1 MAEYDWGSE
10 KAWIKLGQPYLF
22 TEKYYNYC
30 KTHHTPIA
38 VIYYDTKTS
47 TPSKELYASVFN
59 SKDSVKAL
67 YHKLSSYKIQNPQ
80 ADKFKGGYCCLMVL
94 DRCGNISNPNA
105 DQ

>member
-30 KTHHTPIA
+30 KTRHTPIA

-47 TPSKELYASVFN
+47 TPSSRTPPTAV
-59 SKDSVKAL
+59 V
-67 YHKLSSYKIQNPQ
+67 SSHCRRPKTGSSAAPP
-80 ADKFKGGYCCLMVL
+80 KGW
-94 DRCGNISNPNA
+94 RIFA
-105 DQ
+105 AW